1 MKYYKDVVKSENRPV
16 KIMLKILIALFLLI
30 LIVLIYG
37 LFFDSEAY
45 NESRDLVREN
55 SSLKQTNAELET
67 ENTELSESVAELKKE
82 NERLKTQV
90 EEYEKQQEANDSWW
104 LW

>member
-1 MKYYKDVVKSENRPV
+1 VKYYKDIVNSENRPV
-16 KIMLKILIALFLLI
+16 KIMLKILVALFLLI

-37 LFFDSEAY
+37 LFFDSKAY
-45 NESRDLVREN
+45 NESRGLVREN

-67 ENTELSESVAELKKE
+67 ENAELSETVTELEKE
-82 NERLKTQV
+82 NEKLKTQV
-90 EEYEKQQEANDSWW
+90 EEYEKQQEENDSWW